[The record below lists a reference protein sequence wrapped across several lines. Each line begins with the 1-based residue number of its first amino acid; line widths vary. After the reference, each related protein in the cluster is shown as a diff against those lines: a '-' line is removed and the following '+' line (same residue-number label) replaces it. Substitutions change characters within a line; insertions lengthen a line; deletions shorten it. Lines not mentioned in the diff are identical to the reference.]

1 MNGYCLKLNVKYFRW
16 QEHVYEQTII
26 HIKGENIDWCC
37 VCHHEYEEIVDKFG
51 KCWLA
56 KRHQRPLPTNCCSL
70 RGNAMCIFISIYRRR
85 TDNIMVKRKRT
96 AVYKFKSI
104 KNRVQS
110 NLCNPA
116 LHYNIPV
123 GYSFSGDCATRF
135 MCMLFRSLFV
145 LLSLI
150 LLAIV
155 LFVLRFTDSDYP
167 FGIFKLCLAYS
178 LTAKG
183 NQIWKAHSF

>member
-1 MNGYCLKLNVKYFRW
+1 MHIY
-16 QEHVYEQTII
+16 I
-26 HIKGENIDWCC
+26 HK
-37 VCHHEYEEIVDKFG
+37 
-51 KCWLA
+51 
-56 KRHQRPLPTNCCSL
+56 
-70 RGNAMCIFISIYRRR
+70 SINRRR

-116 LHYNIPV
+116 LQYSIPV
-123 GYSFSGDCATRF
+123 GYFEASAFIVSFSGDCATRF

-167 FGIFKLCLAYS
+167 FGIFKLCLAYF

>member
-1 MNGYCLKLNVKYFRW
+1 MYIY
-16 QEHVYEQTII
+16 I
-26 HIKGENIDWCC
+26 H
-37 VCHHEYEEIVDKFG
+37 KFI
-51 KCWLA
+51 
-56 KRHQRPLPTNCCSL
+56 N
-70 RGNAMCIFISIYRRR
+70 RRR
-85 TDNIMVKRKRT
+85 PDNIMVKRKRT

-116 LHYNIPV
+116 LQNSIPV
-123 GYSFSGDCATRF
+123 GYFEAPEFIVSFSGDCATRF

-145 LLSLI
+145 PLSLI

-155 LFVLRFTDSDYP
+155 VFVLRFTDSDYP